1 MGKTKKGK
9 SKAGKPNPT
18 GLPTMQELEMEDEQ
32 VSGSRP
38 ILMILEQL
46 QSPSPDEKMCGLQ
59 ALSTLCQKEHNI
71 KSIVDS
77 DIVRIAA
84 PLLVD
89 PDINIRHSA
98 AGALRNLSAV
108 SVEICENL
116 VEQDL
121 FTPLLVLLNQY
132 ANNEWTPTLDKNL
145 NQLDQNSDTFLQA
158 VNIVWNLCESTSTAL
173 ECFNQSQL
181 LQSFVRC
188 LNYEVFG
195 LDIAISVGQCL
206 LVISEDNAAAW
217 KILANYGPD
226 FNNILKVD
234 GNHQTV
240 ILRTVV
246 AGVISNV
253 PALLMQNLRAI
264 VEALGKT
271 IEINHRTVMGAITS
285 KLPLA
290 GNQDAPIQDLELMEE
305 TLEVDE
311 ETETDATIRRR
322 KDELPNDLEQEIKGV
337 AYLLQAQRIAAE
349 VLSNIC
355 TPDDDEMTEEMEEN
369 SDAESVHDYDTTQQ
383 LNGSIQNSDKI
394 PVEIS
399 EAIKAMG
406 IVEKLW
412 ARAQPLPE
420 NVLQILME
428 TNKNLLKRQ
437 NSLRISSLLCLHNF
451 CNCMSTE
458 ELGGAV
464 AIYNV
469 WIDLGQQ
476 IFQTQCDFEILEA
489 STSLMRATLEHLK
502 PSPELFK
509 QMTETDL
516 QLILDGVSTC
526 DKSEIRA
533 NWLRMLGTLGCL
545 LPEPL
550 VKKIT
555 DFILQTLSKEEDVWT
570 LSEALDSFM
579 DMFSDND
586 WNQIVYDLNVIPKSK
601 ELEKILKT
609 KMRQQKRELSDR
621 YPAIVT
627 VRTNLSRFC
636 KYLEQQQ
643 KGFVPNNEA

>member
-9 SKAGKPNPT
+9 SKAGKTNPT
-18 GLPTMQELEMEDEQ
+18 GLPTMQELEMEDEE
-32 VSGSRP
+32 VSESRP
-38 ILMILEQL
+38 IQMILEQL

-132 ANNEWTPTLDKNL
+132 ANNDWKPTLDKKL

-188 LNYEVFG
+188 LSYEVFG
-195 LDIAISVGQCL
+195 LDIGKLVVCNSCWHHRVFIFEIFFLAISVGQCL
-206 LVISEDNAAAW
+206 LVISEDNATAW

-234 GNHQTV
+234 GSHQTV

-271 IEINHRTVMGAITS
+271 IEINHRTVMGEITS

-290 GNQDAPIQDLELMEE
+290 GIQDAPIQDLELMEE
-305 TLEVDE
+305 TLEIDG
-311 ETETDATIRRR
+311 
-322 KDELPNDLEQEIKGV
+322 KHN
-337 AYLLQAQRIAAE
+337 
-349 VLSNIC
+349 
-355 TPDDDEMTEEMEEN
+355 
-369 SDAESVHDYDTTQQ
+369 
-383 LNGSIQNSDKI
+383 
-394 PVEIS
+394 
-399 EAIKAMG
+399 
-406 IVEKLW
+406 KL
-412 ARAQPLPE
+412 
-420 NVLQILME
+420 
-428 TNKNLLKRQ
+428 
-437 NSLRISSLLCLHNF
+437 C
-451 CNCMSTE
+451 
-458 ELGGAV
+458 
-464 AIYNV
+464 
-469 WIDLGQQ
+469 
-476 IFQTQCDFEILEA
+476 
-489 STSLMRATLEHLK
+489 
-502 PSPELFK
+502 
-509 QMTETDL
+509 
-516 QLILDGVSTC
+516 
-526 DKSEIRA
+526 
-533 NWLRMLGTLGCL
+533 
-545 LPEPL
+545 
-550 VKKIT
+550 
-555 DFILQTLSKEEDVWT
+555 
-570 LSEALDSFM
+570 
-579 DMFSDND
+579 
-586 WNQIVYDLNVIPKSK
+586 
-601 ELEKILKT
+601 
-609 KMRQQKRELSDR
+609 
-621 YPAIVT
+621 
-627 VRTNLSRFC
+627 
-636 KYLEQQQ
+636 
-643 KGFVPNNEA
+643 